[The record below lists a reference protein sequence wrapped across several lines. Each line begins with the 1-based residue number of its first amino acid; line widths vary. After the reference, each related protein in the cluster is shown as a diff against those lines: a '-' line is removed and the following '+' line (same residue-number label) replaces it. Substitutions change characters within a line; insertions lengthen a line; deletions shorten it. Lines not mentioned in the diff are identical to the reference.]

1 MEASQRSEVNKGMHD
16 AMWRGHGGLEMAV
29 SPLLF
34 GFGGWFVDGWLDTRP
49 VFTII
54 GAVLGLVGSVCN
66 QYFQYT
72 HRMKM
77 LAEERAAALA
87 ADSTEAAR

>member
-1 MEASQRSEVNKGMHD
+1 MHD

-34 GFGGWFVDGWLDTRP
+34 GFGGWFLDGWLDTRP
-49 VFTII
+49 VFTVI
-54 GAVLGLVGSVCN
+54 GAIVGLTGSVAN

-72 HRMKM
+72 HRMRV
-77 LAEERAAALA
+77 LAEERAAARDA
-87 ADSTEAAR
+87 QASGATR

>member
-1 MEASQRSEVNKGMHD
+1 MRD

-34 GFGGWFVDGWLDTRP
+34 GFGGWFLDGWLDTRP
-49 VFTII
+49 VFTVI
-54 GAVLGLVGSVCN
+54 GAVVGLVGSVAN

-72 HRMKM
+72 HRMK
-77 LAEERAAALA
+77 LHAEERAAALDA
-87 ADSTEAAR
+87 ESTGAAR